1 MIQAIVYIPT
11 IIGLVLI
18 DIFVFLS
25 NPKSR
30 INQVFSTFSTLLALW
45 LICLFIADT
54 TKSTDAALFFV
65 RTAIVFS
72 SLYVPVFLYFAYI
85 FPSYRSVSRIKVIL
99 LSIVPLL
106 MASLAYSDLMIAAIK
121 IQPWGAEVTTSGI
134 LYSVQGLYVLLYM
147 VAAFVILIRKARRT
161 RGKEKS
167 QLVLVS
173 SSVGFVLVANIVTQT
188 ILPVLG
194 VTQYAVLIGVP
205 AFLVLIA
212 AIGYSILKH
221 RLFNIRAIVARS
233 LAYALSIAVFA
244 LIYAF
249 LAFGLAQEVLLKN
262 ILTTELSREIFNV
275 FLAVG
280 LAFTFPTIRRF
291 FERITD
297 RIFYRD
303 RYDPQLLVSDI
314 GRVLASEIL
323 LEQLAKKVLAL
334 IGGQMRIEGS
344 NIVVMSGEKIF
355 YQTHAREGEA
365 AYQAAELAR
374 FQRGVTITDELMNGE
389 KRDILERHNVRA
401 ILPLRTKESFIG
413 YLLLGE
419 KKSGDI
425 FSTQDMQ
432 TLEIIAD
439 ELAVAILN
447 ARSYQEIQLFN
458 ETLREKVRVATAEL
472 RNANEELKDL
482 DKAKDEFIS
491 MASHQLRTPLTAV
504 RGYTSMVMDG
514 DFGRITGEQKETL
527 KQSFDA
533 ATRMTRLVDDLLNV
547 SRMQSGKFKIER
559 GDVDLNKVVP
569 EEVSLL
575 DTTAQMK
582 HVAITFHPPKKHVPM
597 LSIDEGK
604 TRQCLMNLMDNAVY
618 YSSTGKSPGKVDVYL
633 EADGDWVSFRVVD
646 NGIGVP
652 KAQQKKLF
660 QKFYRAPN
668 AQKTRPDGTGLGLFL
683 VGRVVKDQAGE
694 IIFESEEGKG
704 STFGFRLPVKAAG
717 EGV

>member
-1 MIQAIVYIPT
+1 MHFR
-11 IIGLVLI
+11 L
-18 DIFVFLS
+18 
-25 NPKSR
+25 
-30 INQVFSTFSTLLALW
+30 
-45 LICLFIADT
+45 
-54 TKSTDAALFFV
+54 
-65 RTAIVFS
+65 
-72 SLYVPVFLYFAYI
+72 
-85 FPSYRSVSRIKVIL
+85 RSVQEVIL
-99 LSIVPLL
+99 HDV
-106 MASLAYSDLMIAAIK
+106 
-121 IQPWGAEVTTSGI
+121 
-134 LYSVQGLYVLLYM
+134 
-147 VAAFVILIRKARRT
+147 
-161 RGKEKS
+161 
-167 QLVLVS
+167 
-173 SSVGFVLVANIVTQT
+173 
-188 ILPVLG
+188 
-194 VTQYAVLIGVP
+194 
-205 AFLVLIA
+205 
-212 AIGYSILKH
+212 
-221 RLFNIRAIVARS
+221 
-233 LAYALSIAVFA
+233 
-244 LIYAF
+244 
-249 LAFGLAQEVLLKN
+249 
-262 ILTTELSREIFNV
+262 LTTELSRQIFNV
-275 FLAVG
+275 ILAVG

-297 RIFYRD
+297 RVFYRD

-344 NIVVMSGEKIF
+344 NIVVMSKEKIF
-355 YQTHAREGEA
+355 YQTHARQGEV
-365 AYQAAELAR
+365 AYEAAELAR
-374 FQRGVTITDELMNGE
+374 FQRGVTITDELANGE
-389 KRDILERHNVRA
+389 KREILERHNVRV

-425 FSTQDMQ
+425 FSTQDIQ

-559 GDVDLNKVVP
+559 GDVDLNKVIP

-582 HVAITFHPPKKHVPM
+582 HVTITFHAPKKHVPV

-633 EADGDWVSFRVVD
+633 EADSDWVSFRVVD

-652 KAQQKKLF
+652 KAQQNKLF

-717 EGV
+717 EGI